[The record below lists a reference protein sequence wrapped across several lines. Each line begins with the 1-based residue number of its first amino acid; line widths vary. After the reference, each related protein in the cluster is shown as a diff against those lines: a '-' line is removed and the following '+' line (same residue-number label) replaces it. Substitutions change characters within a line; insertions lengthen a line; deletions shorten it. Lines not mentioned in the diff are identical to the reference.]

1 MVSRVLPDGF
11 ADQRASLTILDPAC
25 GDGAF
30 VLPLLDHI
38 ASQRGVAD
46 DDAFSR
52 LKIVHDHVYGVDSD
66 AEAIHHVRRRVS
78 EWIGDLS
85 EAASE
90 IERVV
95 SCNFPCGDALLGNDW
110 SNHDRFQ
117 HVKDLDVIDWKQQF
131 PTVAA
136 TGGFDLVIGNP
147 PYRRERDSK
156 ADFDRIA
163 QSPLG
168 RWREP
173 RMDLWHYFL
182 HRGLELLKPGGRLQ
196 YIVNSYWTRAT
207 SARCLRQRVAEE
219 TTLEEVVM
227 LGAAP
232 LFRGVSG
239 QHMIFRLCK
248 HLASDSRCHVHDLS
262 SLNLD
267 QIKGRLSQEMTERYT
282 IPQADLWKGDQRL
295 LQIDQIRTTVSG
307 SLPAAHG
314 KEGQTLAGHT
324 ISNSNRLSSKEDA
337 PFCQGLLGDFYDV
350 RQGIAENPPFVTR
363 KAAIELGDTSM
374 VGRGVFVL
382 TDGEVKSLR
391 LNAKERALLR
401 PYYALSAVERFRVA
415 SLPTHQLLYLTRQ
428 TAPTLDEIPHLARHL
443 EQFRP
448 ILDRRREVQSGQIA
462 WWHLHWPREERL
474 FTSPRILSL
483 QMGETPRFAY
493 AEHPT
498 YVGFSMHVITA
509 SADPKG
515 QASPS
520 LPALTAILNSSRAQ
534 QWFESHAKHRGAH
547 LDISGTILKQFP
559 LPMRCQPDLERALTQ
574 LTQSWPKVPD
584 SGFESQLDQIVDS
597 WYSVAE

>member
-1 MVSRVLPDGF
+1 MATDDYHRRRIGSYYTPDWMARWMVSRVLPDGF

-30 VLPLLDHI
+30 VLPLLDRI
-38 ASQRGVAD
+38 ASERRVAD

-52 LKIVHDHVYGVDSD
+52 LMIVRDHVYGVDSD

-85 EAASE
+85 EATSE

-239 QHMIFRLCK
+239 QQHAAGR
-248 HLASDSRCHVHDLS
+248 
-262 SLNLD
+262 
-267 QIKGRLSQEMTERYT
+267 GRLAPHAGARPAGAVV
-282 IPQADLWKGDQRL
+282 IGRA
-295 LQIDQIRTTVSG
+295 VSG
-307 SLPAAHG
+307 Y
-314 KEGQTLAGHT
+314 
-324 ISNSNRLSSKEDA
+324 R
-337 PFCQGLLGDFYDV
+337 
-350 RQGIAENPPFVTR
+350 
-363 KAAIELGDTSM
+363 M
-374 VGRGVFVL
+374 GV
-382 TDGEVKSLR
+382 
-391 LNAKERALLR
+391 
-401 PYYALSAVERFRVA
+401 
-415 SLPTHQLLYLTRQ
+415 
-428 TAPTLDEIPHLARHL
+428 
-443 EQFRP
+443 
-448 ILDRRREVQSGQIA
+448 
-462 WWHLHWPREERL
+462 
-474 FTSPRILSL
+474 
-483 QMGETPRFAY
+483 
-493 AEHPT
+493 
-498 YVGFSMHVITA
+498 
-509 SADPKG
+509 
-515 QASPS
+515 
-520 LPALTAILNSSRAQ
+520 SR
-534 QWFESHAKHRGAH
+534 
-547 LDISGTILKQFP
+547 
-559 LPMRCQPDLERALTQ
+559 
-574 LTQSWPKVPD
+574 
-584 SGFESQLDQIVDS
+584 
-597 WYSVAE
+597 